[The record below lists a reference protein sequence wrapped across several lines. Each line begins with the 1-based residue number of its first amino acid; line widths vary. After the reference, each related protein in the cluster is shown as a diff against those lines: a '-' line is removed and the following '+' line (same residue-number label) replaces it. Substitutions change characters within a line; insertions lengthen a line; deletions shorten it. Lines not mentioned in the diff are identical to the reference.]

1 MSYTI
6 DVTAATTAA
15 NSPMQFIA
23 EVTTVGSEAN
33 GQALLW
39 STSTTLTTW
48 LADSTSTAADV
59 TAISAYTDGYAAA
72 FSYTLAANKLTT
84 AGSGITTGA
93 GAVTKTYGACFWGTE
108 TVSGTTT
115 AGTSCAGYEFT
126 YTGSNDVAAAMTVAA
141 AMVQFYAPDNTD
153 TIALTSASG
162 TWTATTSV
170 ATATGGSWVCQQSG
184 TTFPTTAGSGEISA
198 VNIMACQRFLPLE
211 SASAAADVRFEP
223 TVANGFS
230 GGIKLLEDVTLTAS
244 AITALTGAFQ
254 AATVAGAVA
263 LAALTF

>member
-6 DVTAATTAA
+6 SVTAATTAA

-23 EVTTVGSEAN
+23 EVTTAGSEAN

-39 STSTTLTTW
+39 GVGTTLTTY

-72 FSYTLAANKLTT
+72 FSYTLAASKLTT
-84 AGSGITTGA
+84 TGSGITTGA
-93 GAVTKTYGACFWGTE
+93 SAVTKTYGACFWGTE
-108 TVSGTTT
+108 TVGTTTT
-115 AGTSCAGYEFT
+115 AGTSCAGYDFT
-126 YTGSNDVAAAMTVAA
+126 YTGSNDTSTMTMTAT
-141 AMVQFYAPDNTD
+141 MVQYYAPDNTD

-162 TWTATTSV
+162 TWTATTAV
-170 ATATGGSWVCQQSG
+170 ATATSGSWVCQQSG
-184 TTFPTTAGSGEISA
+184 TTFPTASGAGEVTA
-198 VNIMACQRFLPLE
+198 VNVIACQRFLPLE
-211 SASAAADVRFEP
+211 SASAAADIRFEP
-223 TVANGFS
+223 TVSGGFS
-230 GGIKLLEDVTLTAS
+230 GGIKLLDNVTLTAS
-244 AITALTGAFQ
+244 AITSLTGAFQ